1 GGENVGSKIKIQD
14 KFLNN
19 VRKEKI
25 QVTINLVNGGQ
36 LTGIVEGFDDFI
48 IMVESNKGQQM
59 VYKHSVSTIEPAKA
73 VDNLF
78 GN

>member
-1 GGENVGSKIKIQD
+1 VGSKIKIQD

-59 VYKHSVSTIEPAKA
+59 VYKHAVSTIEPAKA